1 MLEPGLTKF
10 PRDLLPLQDPQQAGG
25 LLLGKQPGA
34 ALEASWEVSISCFRM
49 VDTRGLQQ
57 HPLWSHP
64 VLRGQGDG
72 AGASYTPC
80 LPTPT
85 QAATEPDSIATAA
98 GTWDASRP
106 GQPHWIPRESQ
117 PLPAGVRAA
126 PTPCALT
133 INSPLP
139 KLVGFLSLATK
150 YITPNL
156 LTQNFSIFNKFPGDS
171 RAEPHSRTT
180 DVQRCQLGRRCSGD
194 SVRASTLES
203 VSSNSD
209 LPSPMPASAHQTPVI

>member
-1 MLEPGLTKF
+1 MLPHGRYQGTPTAPSLEPSSP
-10 PRDLLPLQDPQQAGG
+10 PRTGG
-25 LLLGKQPGA
+25 WGWG
-34 ALEASWEVSISCFRM
+34 
-49 VDTRGLQQ
+49 
-57 HPLWSHP
+57 
-64 VLRGQGDG
+64 
-72 AGASYTPC
+72 YTPC

-85 QAATEPDSIATAA
+85 QAATD
-98 GTWDASRP
+98 GHP
-106 GQPHWIPRESQ
+106 GRESHTGSPGRASHSLQ
-117 PLPAGVRAA
+117 TGKPWAGVRAA

-156 LTQNFSIFNKFPGDS
+156 LTQNFCIFNKFPGDS

-180 DVQRCQLGRRCSGD
+180 DVQHCQLGCRCSGD

>member
-25 LLLGKQPGA
+25 LLHLLLPHGRYQGTPTA
-34 ALEASWEVSISCFRM
+34 PSLEPSSPPRTGGW
-49 VDTRGLQQ
+49 G
-57 HPLWSHP
+57 W
-64 VLRGQGDG
+64 G
-72 AGASYTPC
+72 YTPC

-106 GQPHWIPRESQ
+106 GQPYWIPRESQ
-117 PLPAGVRAA
+117 PLPADGTPWAGVRAV

-139 KLVGFLSLATK
+139 KLVGFLPLATK

-156 LTQNFSIFNKFPGDS
+156 LTQNFCIFNKFPGDS

-180 DVQRCQLGRRCSGD
+180 DVQHCQLGCRCSGD
-194 SVRASTLES
+194 SAGASTLES